1 MRYALGTA
9 ALMQMRGMLAGRPML
24 AFDIDGTL
32 APIVPEPWRARISDE
47 LRACLRSL
55 AARTPVA
62 IITGRAVKDARPLL
76 GFSPH
81 YLVGNHGAEGIPGYD
96 AQSRDF
102 QRVCAA
108 WLAELSATADARGWR
123 TMPGIM
129 LEDKQYSL
137 SFHYRHTAR
146 PALAREMLEQRV
158 ARLTPPPDIVH
169 GKRVLNLLP
178 PDAPHKGEALQSL
191 LGHSGCTRA
200 MYVGDDVTDEDVFR
214 MRMPEVLSIRVGR
227 KRKSAAQMY
236 LKNQADVAR
245 LVRRLV
251 AMLDGD
257 RQQPRPLGA
266 TASAVTQ

>member
-1 MRYALGTA
+1 MRYALGA
-9 ALMQMRGMLAGRPML
+9 ASLTQLRHMLSGRPML

-32 APIVPEPWRARISDE
+32 APIVAEPWRAHISDE

-55 AARTPVA
+55 AATTPVA

-81 YLVGNHGAEGIPGYD
+81 YLVGNHGAEGIPGFE
-96 AQSRDF
+96 AQSSAF

-123 TMPGIM
+123 AMPGIM

-137 SFHYRHTAR
+137 SFHYRHAAR
-146 PALAREMLEQRV
+146 PALARQMLEQRV
-158 ARLTPPPDIVH
+158 ARLAPLPDIVH

-178 PDAPHKGEALQSL
+178 PDAPHKGEALQIL
-191 LGHSGCTRA
+191 LGLSGCTRA

-214 MRMPEVLSIRVGR
+214 MRMPEVLSVRVGR

-251 AMLDGD
+251 AMLDVGK
-257 RQQPRPLGA
+257 QQSRPHVA
-266 TASAVTQ
+266 TSSAVPQ

>member
-1 MRYALGTA
+1 MRN
-9 ALMQMRGMLAGRPML
+9 MLVGRPML

-32 APIVPEPWRARISDE
+32 APIVAEPWRAHISDE

-81 YLVGNHGAEGIPGYD
+81 YLVGNHGAEGIPGYE

-108 WLAELSATADARGWR
+108 WLAELSATDARGWR
-123 TMPGIM
+123 AMPGIM

-146 PALAREMLEQRV
+146 PALARELLEQRV
-158 ARLTPPPDIVH
+158 ARLVPPPDIVH

-191 LGHSGCTRA
+191 LGLSGCTRA
-200 MYVGDDVTDEDVFR
+200 MYLGDDVTDEDVFR

-227 KRKSAAQMY
+227 KRKSAAEMY
-236 LKNQADVAR
+236 LKNQADVTR

-251 AMLDGD
+251 AMLDGG
-257 RQQPRPLGA
+257 RQQPRPHGA
-266 TASAVTQ
+266 TASALPQ

>member
-1 MRYALGTA
+1 MRYALSSASLTQVRNT
-9 ALMQMRGMLAGRPML
+9 LSGRPML

-32 APIVPEPWRARISDE
+32 APIVAEPWRARISEE

-62 IITGRAVKDARPLL
+62 IITGRAVKDARPML

-81 YLVGNHGAEGIPGYD
+81 YLVGNHGGEGIPGFER
-96 AQSRDF
+96 QSSAF
-102 QRVCAA
+102 QRVCGA
-108 WLAELSATADARGWR
+108 WLAELSATTDARGWR
-123 TMPGIM
+123 AMPGIM

-137 SFHYRHTAR
+137 SFHYRHAAR
-146 PALAREMLEQRV
+146 PALARQILEERV
-158 ARLTPPPDIVH
+158 ARLAPRPDIVH

-200 MYVGDDVTDEDVFR
+200 IYVGDDVTDEDVFR
-214 MRMPEVLSIRVGR
+214 MHMPEVLSIRVGR
-227 KRKSAAQMY
+227 KRKSAAEMY
-236 LKNQADVAR
+236 LKNQADVVR

-251 AMLDGD
+251 AMLDGT
-257 RQQPRPLGA
+257 RYPARPHG
-266 TASAVTQ
+266 ASASPAP

>member
-1 MRYALGTA
+1 MRYALSA
-9 ALMQMRGMLAGRPML
+9 ASLAQLRKLLRERPML

-32 APIVPEPWRARISDE
+32 APIVADPWRARISDE

-55 AARTPVA
+55 ATRTPVA
-62 IITGRAVKDARPLL
+62 IVTGRAVKDARPLL

-81 YLVGNHGAEGIPGYD
+81 YVVGNHGAEGIPGFD
-96 AQSRDF
+96 GQSSAF

-108 WLAELSATADARGWR
+108 WLAELSAPGDAQGWR

-137 SFHYRHTAR
+137 SFHYRHARR
-146 PALAREMLEQRV
+146 PALAKRLLEERV
-158 ARLTPPPDIVH
+158 ARLVPLPDIVP

-178 PDAPHKGEALQSL
+178 PDAPHKGEALLSL
-191 LGHSGCTRA
+191 LDHSGCGRA
-200 MYVGDDVTDEDVFR
+200 LYVGDDVTDEDVFR

-227 KRKSAAQMY
+227 KRKSAANMY
-236 LKNQADVAR
+236 LKSQADVAR

-251 AMLDGD
+251 AMLDGL
-257 RQQPRPLGA
+257 RQEPRQRGA
-266 TASAVTQ
+266 AAAALRQ

>member
-1 MRYALGTA
+1 MRYALGA
-9 ALMQMRGMLAGRPML
+9 ASLTQLRNMLSGRPML

-32 APIVPEPWRARISDE
+32 APIVAEPWRAHISDE

-81 YLVGNHGAEGIPGYD
+81 YLVGNHGAEGIPGFE
-96 AQSRDF
+96 AQSIAF

-108 WLAELSATADARGWR
+108 WLAELSATDSRGWR
-123 TMPGIM
+123 AMPGIM

-137 SFHYRHTAR
+137 SFHYRHAAR
-146 PALAREMLEQRV
+146 PALARQMLEQRI
-158 ARLTPPPDIVH
+158 ARLVPPPDIVH

-191 LGHSGCTRA
+191 LGLSGCARA

-227 KRKSAAQMY
+227 KRKSAAEMY

-251 AMLDGD
+251 AMLDGGKH
-257 RQQPRPLGA
+257 QVRPPA
-266 TASAVTQ
+266 TALSALRQ

>member
-1 MRYALGTA
+1 MRYALGA
-9 ALMQMRGMLAGRPML
+9 ASLTQLRNMLSGRPML

-32 APIVPEPWRARISDE
+32 APIVAEPWRAHISDE

-81 YLVGNHGAEGIPGYD
+81 YLVGNHGAEGIPGFE
-96 AQSRDF
+96 AQSSAF

-108 WLAELSATADARGWR
+108 WLAELSATDARGWR
-123 TMPGIM
+123 AMPGIM

-137 SFHYRHTAR
+137 SFHYRHAAR
-146 PALAREMLEQRV
+146 PALARQMLEQRV
-158 ARLTPPPDIVH
+158 ARLVPPPDIVH
-169 GKRVLNLLP
+169 GKRVLNLLA

-191 LGHSGCTRA
+191 LGLSGCTQA

-214 MRMPEVLSIRVGR
+214 MHMPEVLSIRVGR
-227 KRKSAAQMY
+227 KRKSAAEMY
-236 LKNQADVAR
+236 LKNQADVSR

-251 AMLDGD
+251 AMLDGGK
-257 RQQPRPLGA
+257 QQVRPRA
-266 TASAVTQ
+266 TALSALPQ